1 MRGEAGGLIQNQYS
15 VHFLLLLLKK
25 PVTGTGACGGA
36 DPAAFADS
44 HSKFMIPIRDDTP
57 TYSTPYINHL
67 VIALNALVFLFEITL
82 SPPVREAF
90 VYQFGVEP
98 VRVLA
103 AVGLGNAYAPQPSV
117 FPLLTS
123 MFLHAGWLHLIGNMW
138 CVYIF
143 GDNSEDYLGHFNYLV
158 FYLASGIGASAV
170 HILLNSNS
178 TLPSVGASG
187 AIAGVMGAYFL
198 LFPAG
203 RVLMLVPLLF
213 FFTFIWLPAWIVL
226 GYWFVLQFLGGAAT
240 SITTAGRQSGGVA
253 FWAHV
258 GGFVVGLA
266 MIKLLPQRMQRRS
279 RYTY

>member
-1 MRGEAGGLIQNQYS
+1 
-15 VHFLLLLLKK
+15 
-25 PVTGTGACGGA
+25 
-36 DPAAFADS
+36 
-44 HSKFMIPIRDDTP
+44 MIPIRDDTP
-57 TYSTPYINHL
+57 TYSTPYINYL
-67 VIALNALVFLFEITL
+67 LIALNVLVFLFEISL

-98 VRVLA
+98 ARVLT
-103 AVGLGNAYAPQPSV
+103 AVGLGSSYAPQPSV
-117 FPLLTS
+117 LPLLTS

-138 CVYIF
+138 FLWIF
-143 GDNSEDYLGHFNYLV
+143 GDNIEDYLGHFNYLI
-158 FYLASGIGASAV
+158 FYLASGIGASVV

-178 TLPSVGASG
+178 DLPSVGASG

-198 LFPAG
+198 LFPSA

-240 SITTAGRQSGGVA
+240 AITTAGRQTGGVA

-266 MIKLLPQRMQRRS
+266 MIKLLPQRMNRRS
-279 RYTY
+279 RYQY